1 MDSACVCDLWVWFV
15 LVLYY
20 VWRNLW
26 DEEED
31 DEERDGIILVLVILW
46 ARDIEG
52 DGDERK
58 RKSLSILF
66 GKEKEIGGE
75 FFRKSI
81 RRRNSEK

>member
-1 MDSACVCDLWVWFV
+1 MDLASVCDLWVWFV

-26 DEEED
+26 DEKED
-31 DEERDGIILVLVILW
+31 DEEIDGIILVLVILW

-58 RKSLSILF
+58 RKS
-66 GKEKEIGGE
+66 
-75 FFRKSI
+75 
-81 RRRNSEK
+81 

>member
-1 MDSACVCDLWVWFV
+1 MDLASVCDLWVWFV

-26 DEEED
+26 DEKED
-31 DEERDGIILVLVILW
+31 DEEIDEIILVLVILW

-58 RKSLSILF
+58 RKS
-66 GKEKEIGGE
+66 
-75 FFRKSI
+75 
-81 RRRNSEK
+81 